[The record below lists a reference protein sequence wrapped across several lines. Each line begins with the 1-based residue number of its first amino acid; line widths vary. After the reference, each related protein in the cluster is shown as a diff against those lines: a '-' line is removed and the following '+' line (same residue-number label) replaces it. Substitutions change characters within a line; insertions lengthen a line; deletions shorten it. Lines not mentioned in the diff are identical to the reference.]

1 MDFRRLA
8 SLLEAGIDLKSSL
21 RELGYTKLPSEL
33 ELPVQLGAPLK
44 TLLISLAQQQEGTQ
58 RAKAELAQAL
68 AMPRMTRRLLLWLP
82 GLTLALTLVTGI
94 STLRSLSNPLVLVS
108 LLLGTALLL
117 LGNRIS
123 RRMLSA
129 VNDSFSIAEL
139 QQFSVAISAGLTTGQ
154 IAKLFPNLLQSP
166 AVDSMITLTNRT
178 GASLGQLVRSE
189 IENTLSYQ
197 LAEKITLL
205 RELSVRLLIPLGL
218 TTLPAFMLFTIPP
231 TLVGL
236 AK

>member
-1 MDFRRLA
+1 MNFRRLA

-21 RELGYTKLPSEL
+21 RELGYEKLPSEL
-33 ELPVQLGAPLK
+33 QLPVQLGAPLK

-82 GLTLALTLVTGI
+82 GLTLVLTLITGI
-94 STLRSLSNPLVLVS
+94 STIESLGNPLVLAS

-117 LGNRIS
+117 LGNRVS
-123 RRMLSA
+123 RKMLSA
-129 VNDSFSIAEL
+129 VNDRFSIAQL
-139 QQFSVAISAGLTTGQ
+139 QQFSIAISAGLTTGQ
-154 IAKLFPNLLQSP
+154 IAKLFPDLLQSP
-166 AVDSMITLTNRT
+166 AVNSLIKLTNRT
-178 GASLGQLVRSE
+178 GAALSQLVRSE
-189 IENTLSYQ
+189 IENTLSAQ
-197 LAEKITLL
+197 LSEKITKL

-231 TLVGL
+231 TMVGL